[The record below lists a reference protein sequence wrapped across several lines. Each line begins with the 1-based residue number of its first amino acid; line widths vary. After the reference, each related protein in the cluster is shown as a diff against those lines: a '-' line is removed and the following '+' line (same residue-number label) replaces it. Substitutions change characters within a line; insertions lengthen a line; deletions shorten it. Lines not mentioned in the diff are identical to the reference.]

1 MNTGRVEELWPM
13 LQFNTVDKKKKNLVL
28 FYYLK
33 LRISE
38 HRLSLIN
45 DDYNGRIIEED

>member
-13 LQFNTVDKKKKNLVL
+13 LQFNMVGGKKKLVL

-33 LRISE
+33 LKISE

-45 DDYNGRIIEED
+45 GDYNSRIIEED